1 MRHLTLSLLL
11 GTVLS
16 LTIGCQKKE
25 EPATQPTPEAK
36 DPPAAETTP
45 AKEEPPAGHP
55 AITAAN
61 KVLAAIHA
69 DDAAAIRPLLNAGN
83 RDEVGKLTD
92 EELLKL
98 LSEFKEEI
106 GDVTEVTE
114 VKKGRRENQVAAK
127 IRVVGDEV
135 FVVVLTLEEGQYL
148 FEDLNSP
155 NVAGYEALEKIAP

>member
-45 AKEEPPAGHP
+45 AKEEPPAEHP

-69 DDAAAIRPLLNAGN
+69 GDAAAIRPLLNATN
-83 RDEVGKLTD
+83 QKKVSDERLL
-92 EELLKL
+92 ELLK
-98 LSEFKEEI
+98 EAKEAI

-114 VKKGRRENQVAAK
+114 VKKGRSENQVAAK

-155 NVAGYEALEKIAP
+155 NVAGYEALEKIGP

>member
-45 AKEEPPAGHP
+45 AKEEPPAEHP

-69 DDAAAIRPLLNAGN
+69 GDAAA
-83 RDEVGKLTD
+83 
-92 EELLKL
+92 
-98 LSEFKEEI
+98 
-106 GDVTEVTE
+106 
-114 VKKGRRENQVAAK
+114 
-127 IRVVGDEV
+127 
-135 FVVVLTLEEGQYL
+135 
-148 FEDLNSP
+148 
-155 NVAGYEALEKIAP
+155 